1 LSAIRQIL
9 VFSLVCIVLA
19 DSCGRR
25 AHATDISP
33 VDVIEAGVAI
43 MAQAKAK
50 YGSRSEGDE
59 QELLNAVRLFL
70 AEYTDVQ
77 YAARL
82 ILSRHWETAT
92 SEQRDRFVAAFD
104 NLVTTRV
111 AILVPDIEFDSV
123 RIEPF
128 LGDTEDI
135 PLMIQATFRNT
146 DNQITHFVLVTH
158 KRKGNWLI
166 FDVIAEGVSYVKT
179 YRNQVNGEIEDIG
192 LEAMLKRF
200 ELRSSERGNG

>member
-1 LSAIRQIL
+1 
-9 VFSLVCIVLA
+9 
-19 DSCGRR
+19 
-25 AHATDISP
+25 
-33 VDVIEAGVAI
+33 

-50 YGSRSEGDE
+50 YGSLSDGDE
-59 QELLNAVRLFL
+59 QELVNAVRLFL
-70 AEYTDVQ
+70 AEYTDVK

-82 ILSRHWETAT
+82 ILSRHWEAAT
-92 SEQRDRFVAAFD
+92 PEQRDRFVAAFD

-123 RIEPF
+123 RIESY
-128 LGDTEDI
+128 LGDVEDA
-135 PLMIQATFRNT
+135 PLMIRATFRNT

-158 KRKGNWLI
+158 KREGNWLI

-192 LEAMLKRF
+192 LEAMLQRF
-200 ELRSSERGNG
+200 ELRSFARENG